1 MRRALLPILAAV
13 ALAATAVA
21 APAAKAPAK
30 KARAKAVALVVQV
43 VRPSADPVALGALH
57 TRTGSATGQ
66 GDYAFPED
74 GSAVRVAGSTTSVLA
89 SASGTRASA
98 HTEVTSSTV
107 SLLGGLVT
115 AASLRVAAG
124 ADADRGRAKSAIRS
138 RVSGLRVAGVAVNA
152 GANDVI
158 DLPGVGTLTVGETV
172 EAIRSPG
179 GRRTFTV
186 ALHLRLAKAA
196 AGLPAGS
203 EILVGYA
210 EGGAAAPKPPAV
222 VKTAIAATTTTA
234 TTTPAVAS
242 TPLPPVET
250 GNGGGRDTSRTQ
262 QPPAGGFT
270 RTPPIRPETKAE
282 LLSGQYVFP
291 VVGGARYSDDFG
303 GPRAETGFHQ
313 GIDLFS
319 ANGTPLVA
327 VHDGTLFRVGWNRL
341 GGWRLW
347 LDDGQGNF
355 FYYAHLSAYSDLAVD
370 GAKVHTGDVIGYMG
384 DTGDAKGTP
393 FHLHFEMHP
402 DGGWAVP
409 PIAYVSAWEHA
420 TPGVGT
426 GAPAT
431 TLAPPVAGAATG
443 TLPPAA
449 TPEGAELEGVTDI
462 SQASGLDDAALVQSA
477 GGGSEGSGPMPEPD
491 AIVAVGSENQP
502 GFVGLTG

>member
-21 APAAKAPAK
+21 APAAKAPAR
-30 KARAKAVALVVQV
+30 KARAKAVAFVVQV
-43 VRPSADPVALGALH
+43 VRPGVDPITIGSLR
-57 TRTGSATGQ
+57 TRTGAATGG
-66 GDYAFPED
+66 GDHAYPDD
-74 GSAVRVAGSTTSVLA
+74 GAAVRVTGSTTAVQA
-89 SASGTRASA
+89 SASGTGASA
-98 HTEVTSSTV
+98 HTTVTSGGV

-115 AASLRVAAG
+115 AASLRVAAD
-124 ADADRGRAKSAIRS
+124 ADASGGRAKSAIRA
-138 RVSGLRVAGVAVNA
+138 RVSGLRVAGVAIA
-152 GANDVI
+152 ASSNDVI

-210 EGGAAAPKPPAV
+210 EGGAAAPKPPP
-222 VKTAIAATTTTA
+222 VKKATS
-234 TTTPAVAS
+234 TTTPAVA
-242 TPLPPVET
+242 TTPPLPAET

-270 RTPPIRPETKAE
+270 RTPPIRPETRAE

-291 VVGGARYSDDFG
+291 VVGGAQFSDDFG
-303 GPRAETGFHQ
+303 GFRAETGFHQ

-327 VHDGTLFRVGWNRL
+327 VHDGTLFRVGWNRI
-341 GGWRLW
+341 GGWRVW
-347 LDDGQGNF
+347 LDDGQGNY

-370 GAKVHTGDVIGYMG
+370 GARVHAGDVIGYMG
-384 DTGDAKGTP
+384 DSGDAKGTP
-393 FHLHFEMHP
+393 FHVHFEMHP
-402 DGGWAVP
+402 DGGWAIP
-409 PIAYVSAWEHA
+409 PIAYVSAWEQA
-420 TPGVGT
+420 TPGVGSAAT
-426 GAPAT
+426 TSPLTPPGAVAPA
-431 TLAPPVAGAATG
+431 PPAT
-443 TLPPAA
+443 PPAA
-449 TPEGAELEGVTDI
+449 PEGAELEAATDI

-477 GGGSEGSGPMPEPD
+477 GGGAEGSGPLPEPD
-491 AIVAVGSENQP
+491 AIVAVGAENQP

>member
-21 APAAKAPAK
+21 APAAKAPAR
-30 KARAKAVALVVQV
+30 KARAKAVAFVVQV
-43 VRPSADPVALGALH
+43 VRPGADPVALGSLQ
-57 TRTGSATGQ
+57 TRAGSARGR
-66 GDYAFPED
+66 GDFAFGAD
-74 GSAVRVAGSTTSVLA
+74 GAAVRVTGSTTAVEA
-89 SASGTRASA
+89 SASGTEAVA
-98 HTEVTSSTV
+98 HTTVTSGGV

-115 AASLRVAAG
+115 VASLRVAAG
-124 ADADRGRAKSAIRS
+124 ADAKGGRATSAIRT
-138 RVSGLRVAGVAVNA
+138 RVSGLRVAGVAVGA
-152 GANDVI
+152 GTNDVI
-158 DLPGVGTLTVGETV
+158 DLAGVGTLTVGETV

-186 ALHLRLAKAA
+186 ALHLRLSKAA

-222 VKTAIAATTTTA
+222 AKKAATTAPAATTV
-234 TTTPAVAS
+234 TTTPAVA
-242 TPLPPVET
+242 TPAPAPAET

-262 QPPAGGFT
+262 QPPPGGFT
-270 RTPPIRPETKAE
+270 RTPPIRPDTKAE

-291 VVGGARYSDDFG
+291 VVGGAAFSDDFG
-303 GPRAETGFHQ
+303 GPRADTGFHQ
-313 GIDLFS
+313 GIDLFA
-319 ANGTPLVA
+319 ANGAPLVA

-347 LDDGQGNF
+347 LDDGQGNY
-355 FYYAHLSAYSDLAVD
+355 FYYAHLSAYSDIAVD
-370 GAKVHTGDVIGYMG
+370 GAQVHTGDVIGYMG
-384 DTGDAKGTP
+384 DSGDAKGTP

-409 PIAYVSAWEHA
+409 PIAYVSAWQHT

-426 GAPAT
+426 LPLPAAGLTPPDPAT
-431 TLAPPVAGAATG
+431 STVPAPPQ
-443 TLPPAA
+443 
-449 TPEGAELEGVTDI
+449 GAELELATDI

-477 GGGSEGSGPMPEPD
+477 GGGAEGSGPLPEPD

>member
-43 VRPSADPVALGALH
+43 IRPGADPVALGSLR
-57 TRTGSATGQ
+57 TRTGSATGG
-66 GDYAFPED
+66 GDFAFGD
-74 GSAVRVAGSTTSVLA
+74 GAAVRVTGSTTAVEA
-89 SASGTRASA
+89 AASGTEATA
-98 HTEVTSSTV
+98 HTTVTAGAV
-107 SLLGGLVT
+107 SLLDGVVSAT
-115 AASLRVAAG
+115 SLRVAAG
-124 ADADRGRAKSAIRS
+124 ADAKNGNAKSSIRA
-138 RVSGLRVAGVAVNA
+138 RVSGLRVGGVAVNA
-152 GANDVI
+152 ATNDVF
-158 DLPGVGTLTVGETV
+158 DVPGVGTLTVAETV

-186 ALHLRLAKAA
+186 ALHLRMSKAA

-222 VKTAIAATTTTA
+222 AKKVAKKTVAATA
-234 TTTPAVAS
+234 TPAAAIPAAPV
-242 TPLPPVET
+242 TPVET

-262 QPPAGGFT
+262 QTPPGGFT
-270 RTPPIRPETKAE
+270 HTPPIRAETKAE

-303 GPRAETGFHQ
+303 GPRAETGQHQ

-347 LDDGQGNF
+347 LDDGQGNY
-355 FYYAHLSAYSDLAVD
+355 FYYAHLSAYSDLAQD
-370 GAKVHTGDVIGYMG
+370 GANVKAGDVIGYMG

-402 DGGWAVP
+402 DAGWAVP
-409 PIAYVSAWEHA
+409 PIAYVSAWEQA
-420 TPGVGT
+420 TPGVGSAVP
-426 GAPAT
+426 APALT
-431 TLAPPVAGAATG
+431 TPQTPVAPPST
-443 TLPPAA
+443 
-449 TPEGAELEGVTDI
+449 TPEGAELESVSDI
-462 SQASGLDDAALVQSA
+462 SQASGLDEVALVQSA
-477 GGGSEGSGPMPEPD
+477 GGGAEGSGPLPEPD
-491 AIVAVGSENQP
+491 AIVAVGAENQP
-502 GFVGLTG
+502 GFAGLTG

>member
-30 KARAKAVALVVQV
+30 KARAKAVAMVVQV
-43 VRPSADPVALGALH
+43 IRPGADPVALGSLR
-57 TRTGSATGQ
+57 TRTGSATGG
-66 GDYAFPED
+66 GDFAFGD
-74 GSAVRVAGSTTSVLA
+74 GAAVRVTGSTTAVEA
-89 SASGTRASA
+89 AASGTAATA
-98 HTEVTSSTV
+98 HTTVTAGAV
-107 SLLGGLVT
+107 SLLGGLVS

-124 ADADRGRAKSAIRS
+124 ADAKNGDAKSSIRA
-138 RVSGLRVAGVAVNA
+138 RVSGLRVGGIAVNA
-152 GANDVI
+152 ATNDVI
-158 DLPGVGTLTVGETV
+158 DLPGVGTLTVSETV

-186 ALHLRLAKAA
+186 ALHLRLSKAA

-210 EGGAAAPKPPAV
+210 EGGAAAPKPPV
-222 VKTAIAATTTTA
+222 VAKKVATTTVTAISTPAAATTVT
-234 TTTPAVAS
+234 
-242 TPLPPVET
+242 PVET

-262 QPPAGGFT
+262 QPPPGGFT
-270 RTPPIRPETKAE
+270 RTPPVRAETKAE

-327 VHDGTLFRVGWNRL
+327 VHDGTLFRVGWNRI

-347 LDDGQGNF
+347 LDDGQGNY
-355 FYYAHLSAYSDLAVD
+355 FYYAHLSAYSDLAQD
-370 GAKVHTGDVIGYMG
+370 GAKVKAGDVIAYMG

-393 FHLHFEMHP
+393 FHLHFEMHA

-409 PIAYVSAWEHA
+409 PIAYVSAWEQA
-420 TPGVGT
+420 TPGVGS
-426 GAPAT
+426 AMPAT
-431 TLAPPVAGAATG
+431 ALTTPQVPAAPPSTA
-443 TLPPAA
+443 
-449 TPEGAELEGVTDI
+449 PEGAELESVSDI
-462 SQASGLDDAALVQSA
+462 SQASGLDEVALVRSA
-477 GGGSEGSGPMPEPD
+477 GGGAEGSGPVPEPD
-491 AIVAVGSENQP
+491 AIVAVGAENQP
-502 GFVGLTG
+502 GFAGLTG

>member
-1 MRRALLPILAAV
+1 MRRALLPLLAAV

-30 KARAKAVALVVQV
+30 KARAKAVAFVVQV
-43 VRPSADPVALGALH
+43 VRPGGDPVALGSLH
-57 TRTGSATGQ
+57 TRSGAATGG
-66 GDYAFPED
+66 GDFSFPAD
-74 GSAVRVAGSTTSVLA
+74 GTAVQVTGSTTAVEA
-89 SASGTRASA
+89 SASGTEASA
-98 HTEVTSSTV
+98 HTTVTSGSV
-107 SLLGGLVT
+107 SLLGGLVS

-124 ADADRGRAKSAIRS
+124 ADANAGQAKSSIRA

-158 DLPGVGTLTVGETV
+158 DVPGVGTLTVSETV

-186 ALHLRLAKAA
+186 GLHLRLSKAA

-222 VKTAIAATTTTA
+222 VKTAAAKTTA
-234 TTTPAVAS
+234 TATTPAVA
-242 TPLPPVET
+242 TTPPLPPET

-262 QPPAGGFT
+262 QPPPGGFT
-270 RTPPIRPETKAE
+270 RTPPIRAETKAE

-291 VVGGARYSDDFG
+291 VVGGAKYSDDFG

-347 LDDGQGNF
+347 LDDGQGNY
-355 FYYAHLSAYSDLAVD
+355 FYYAHMSAYSDLAVD

-409 PIAYVSAWEHA
+409 PIAYVSSWESA

-426 GAPAT
+426 GSPGTALTPAASAAGT
-431 TLAPPVAGAATG
+431 APPAV
-443 TLPPAA
+443 
-449 TPEGAELEGVTDI
+449 PEGVALEEVTDI

-477 GGGSEGSGPMPEPD
+477 GGGAEGSGPLPEPD